1 MPDLILFLILLGLGY
16 AFGYLAEKK
25 HYKSIFQREKTTVNV
40 PCMTLKHPPDQLK
53 NCTTELVAGNV
64 VVSVDFFKRFLA
76 GLRNMFGGRVKSYE
90 SLLDRARREAIL
102 RMKETAIANGAKV
115 IINVRIETSSINK
128 NSRRKQSVGSIEV
141 LAYGTAIIP
150 AAN

>member
-1 MPDLILFLILLGLGY
+1 MIDLIIFLVLLAAGY
-16 AFGYLAEKK
+16 VFGYLAEKK
-25 HYKSIFQREKTTVNV
+25 HYKSIFRREKETLGV
-40 PCMTLKHPPDQLK
+40 PCMTLKTLPAQLTRC
-53 NCTTELVAGNV
+53 NAELVAGNV

-102 RMKETAIANGAKV
+102 RMKESAIAKGAKV

-128 NSRRKQSVGSIEV
+128 KSRKKQSVGSIEV

-150 AAN
+150 AVI